1 MTTLRLG
8 LQVRDFDLDRVGFE
22 LHVLGRDRH
31 DGSGGYL
38 RMTLVE
44 LSRLVA
50 ALRQAEHIDL
60 VAIEPE
66 WETSSL
72 QAQED
77 EEEEVEYSAPESGR
91 TADVIAFP
99 WLSKVW
105 RGAANARQ
113 GTPAGAELAAG
124 SVDAGTANEEE
135 PKKIRVTRGELRQPV
150 LF

>member
-1 MTTLRLG
+1 MATLRLG

-22 LHVLGRDRH
+22 LHVLDRDRH

-44 LSRLVA
+44 LSRFVA
-50 ALRQAEHIDL
+50 ALRQAEDIDL
-60 VAIEPE
+60 VAIEPQ

-72 QAQED
+72 QAPED
-77 EEEEVEYSAPESGR
+77 EEEVQDAAPETGR

-113 GTPAGAELAAG
+113 GTSAGADLPAGSA
-124 SVDAGTANEEE
+124 DAGTADEEG
-135 PKKIRVTRGELRQPV
+135 PKKIHVTRGELRQPA